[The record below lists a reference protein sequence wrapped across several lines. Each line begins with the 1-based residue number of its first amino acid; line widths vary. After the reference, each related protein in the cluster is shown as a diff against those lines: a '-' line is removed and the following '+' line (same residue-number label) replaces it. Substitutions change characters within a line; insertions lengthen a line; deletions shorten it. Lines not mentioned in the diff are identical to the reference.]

1 MLSTPS
7 ICWRWNTHVFFTL
20 FVNQTKNAGTCPTRF
35 NNDQICR
42 DMSAQFKAKF
52 SWRATQ
58 HCSKNVYTF
67 LNLERKILLP
77 GGARVRLVCTNHL
90 YTKCT
95 HQIEF
100 HTFHMQCFLPRI
112 PLTGSLT
119 KVQLVQRKI
128 YLIKAFLPKT
138 VWWCTSVML
147 TYLFLFCFAR
157 PTRNMHTW
165 RWRVPDRAL
174 VCLKFWLKPY
184 ELRGQANKPVRSDGN
199 MFPFSNLRIGF
210 VG

>member
-7 ICWRWNTHVFFTL
+7 ICWRWNTHVFL
-20 FVNQTKNAGTCPTRF
+20 HCLWTKQKMQERALHGSIMIKF
-35 NNDQICR
+35 AEICLHSSKQNSL
-42 DMSAQFKAKF
+42 DELPSTVAK
-52 SWRATQ
+52 RNRVI
-58 HCSKNVYTF
+58 NVYTF

-112 PLTGSLT
+112 PLTGSLM

-147 TYLFLFCFAR
+147 TYLFLFLFRTANAQHAYLEMKGPWPGPCLFQVLIETIWIAR
-157 PTRNMHTW
+157 PSKQTSSQ
-165 RWRVPDRAL
+165 RWQHVS
-174 VCLKFWLKPY
+174 F
-184 ELRGQANKPVRSDGN
+184 
-199 MFPFSNLRIGF
+199 
-210 VG
+210 